1 MTSIRTYDPAA
12 AGTALPALPP
22 LPIGALAVGVANLLQ
37 DAAQLPQPR
46 YIALFDPEQITM
58 QFPPAKP
65 SMKAVTRWARR
76 FGGIVTTETRQGTN
90 GPETWCSTR
99 FSYYGVTVKAYAR
112 IPAEPGQQLAD
123 QENP

>member
-1 MTSIRTYDPAA
+1 MTIRTYDPAT
-12 AGTALPALPP
+12 AGPSLPPPPP

-46 YIALFDPEQITM
+46 YVALFDPEQITM

-65 SMKAVTRWARR
+65 SMKAVSRWARR
-76 FGGIVTTETRQGTN
+76 FGGIVTTETRQGKT

-99 FSYYGVTVKAYAR
+99 FSYYGIPVKAYAR
-112 IPAEPGQQLAD
+112 IPATPATT
-123 QENP
+123 